1 MQEQTRRAALI
12 GKSDR
17 ESASQNPHQD
27 QDQAQ
32 AGQPPQPAA
41 RVSTNPGQGPAPEAA
56 APCICGR
63 LTSHRYGLRMPAR
76 LAQELRDYVVQEY
89 RYLPEKWQSRII
101 SDLCLHKVL
110 EYAAIAFTA
119 CCPECAERI
128 HQRDYPQLDGEPWC
142 IL

>member
-1 MQEQTRRAALI
+1 MQEQTKRAALI
-12 GKSDR
+12 G
-17 ESASQNPHQD
+17 E
-27 QDQAQ
+27 
-32 AGQPPQPAA
+32 AGQPPQEQAPLAAAVPPAA
-41 RVSTNPGQGPAPEAA
+41 EGPAQGAA

-76 LAQELRDYVVQEY
+76 LAQELRDYVFHEY
-89 RYLPEKWQSRII
+89 QYLPEKWQLRII

-119 CCPECAERI
+119 CSLDCAERI